1 MEMKGIDVSKWNGK
15 VDWVAVRNFGVQF
28 VMIRAGVG
36 SSRGA
41 YSTDVKFD
49 YNIRGASAAGLKCGV
64 YLYSYARSV
73 TAAIGEAEY
82 MVRILAPYKHM
93 ISFPVVYDIEDSSQE
108 DLGRDELT
116 AMCVGF
122 CNTVQAAGYKP
133 MIYTSKN
140 WLEHKIDATK
150 VKADVWLAQWTSKPT
165 WSGKYTMW
173 QYTDSGTVSGI
184 SGKVDMS
191 IGYVDYSVIESV
203 AQPEPVEVKPQ
214 TPSVTPGTPS
224 SWAKASWEKAIAAGI
239 TDGTNP
245 QNPATREQVIT
256 MLDRL
261 GLIK

>member
-1 MEMKGIDVSKWNGK
+1 MEMKGIDVSKHNGK
-15 VDWVAVRNFGVQF
+15 IDWIAVRNSGVKF

-73 TAAIGEAEY
+73 ASAIGEAEY
-82 MVRILAPYKHM
+82 MVRILAPYKQM

-108 DLGRDELT
+108 YLGRDELT

-150 VKADVWLAQWTSKPT
+150 VNADVWLAQWTSKPT
-165 WSGKYTMW
+165 WNGKYTMW

-184 SGKVDMS
+184 SGYVDMN
-191 IGYVDYSVIESV
+191 IGYVDYSVGDDGKP
-203 AQPEPVEVKPQ
+203 ATGQTEPK
-214 TPSVTPGTPS
+214 VTTTTDAPS
-224 SWAKASWEKAIAAGI
+224 SWAKASWEKAIAAGV

-245 QNPATREQVIT
+245 QGPATREQVIT